1 MAQQMQSRKWFWF
14 AVVFQN
20 VFAYVVSL
28 SVYQIGTF
36 VLGGAFTVGTAVGI
50 AIAVILLILLFRPDP
65 YKNKKYIPNGRYRRR
80 REN

>member
-1 MAQQMQSRKWFWF
+1 MSGGNRNNGASRCSPESGFWF

-36 VLGGAFTVGTAVGI
+36 VLEE
-50 AIAVILLILLFRPDP
+50 RSP
-65 YKNKKYIPNGRYRRR
+65 
-80 REN
+80 

>member
-1 MAQQMQSRKWFWF
+1 MSGGNRNNGAAD
-14 AVVFQN
+14 AVQKV
-20 VFAYVVSL
+20 VLVCGCVPECIAYVVSL

-65 YKNKKYIPNGRYRRR
+65 YKK
-80 REN
+80 